1 MTNIS
6 KNIAFVRKRQ
16 QQNGMTFIEILIAL
30 VIIVTGILGAVAMQA
45 TAKKAS
51 FDAMQRS
58 LASSLAEDMI
68 SRIRAST
75 PPPPPPPAIANIPAF
90 LATYAATDY
99 GGDNYPEPAERCLL
113 NTAVCNIGQMLANDQ
128 FEWERALMG
137 GDVTITGNNSGGLI
151 GATGCISVAAN
162 TVTVAVS
169 WQGREDMTDNAIVA
183 NCGTVGT
190 RRRQVV
196 VRVFVI

>member
-6 KNIAFVRKRQ
+6 KNIAFVRKMQ

-75 PPPPPPPAIANIPAF
+75 PPPPIANIPAF